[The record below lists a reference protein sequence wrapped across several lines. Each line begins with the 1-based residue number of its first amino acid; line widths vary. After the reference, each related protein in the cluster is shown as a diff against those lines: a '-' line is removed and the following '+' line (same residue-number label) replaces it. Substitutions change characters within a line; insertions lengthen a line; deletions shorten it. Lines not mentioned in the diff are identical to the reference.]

1 MCLTHFQRDGA
12 DLELD
17 RHPTAG
23 AQYHWSYFLAP
34 RGRRF
39 ISFFQGE
46 LLAALFFAFFGSIA
60 DESRL
65 GHRLLV
71 VCSRLHRPVLYR
83 NPNPGPGCAG
93 AS

>member
-1 MCLTHFQRDGA
+1 MINGGVDIA
-12 DLELD
+12 DPWLD

-46 LLAALFFAFFGSIA
+46 CEA
-60 DESRL
+60 
-65 GHRLLV
+65 
-71 VCSRLHRPVLYR
+71 SRLHPIIHFLSFIVE
-83 NPNPGPGCAG
+83 C
-93 AS
+93 